1 MGKPAQLM
9 HLKSFVGIELFVNV
23 LQRNEFFSS
32 KNCNFYYFPS
42 PFVIGAI
49 RQTSCLTF
57 QTVQVFLVHLF
68 KVSGHKQVSIKN
80 IFYTSIFYAKLR
92 VRCVFLIFFFVVTN
106 KVAYLI

>member
-23 LQRNEFFSS
+23 LQRSEFFSG

-42 PFVIGAI
+42 PFVFGAI

-57 QTVQVFLVHLF
+57 QTVQVFRVHL
-68 KVSGHKQVSIKN
+68 
-80 IFYTSIFYAKLR
+80 LR
-92 VRCVFLIFFFVVTN
+92 SVDTN
-106 KVAYLI
+106 KYLLKTFFILPSFTQS